1 MGDVTLR
8 NRRQLPDEKEIV
20 YCFSSVFEDEEP
32 LDELVLDVPL
42 GVEPISASSGAGGG
56 VVSMV
61 HPIQPVMPKTPRT
74 AMTTGAPRTH
84 GLQAEFV
91 SATIY
96 PMKTRTEITKMSPP

>member
-1 MGDVTLR
+1 
-8 NRRQLPDEKEIV
+8 
-20 YCFSSVFEDEEP
+20 
-32 LDELVLDVPL
+32 
-42 GVEPISASSGAGGG
+42 
-56 VVSMV
+56 MV